1 MIIPP
6 DVVGIDVSKHHLD
19 IFHAGAAMR
28 IANTPEALADPV
40 RAWAAAGAF
49 VLFEATGVYDGVL
62 RRTLAAAGLAHARVN
77 PGRARDFA
85 RAAGFLAKTDPVDAR
100 MLAVMAAA
108 LKPAQ
113 TPPPEAD
120 RETLAALIRRRD
132 QLVAMRAMERTRASE
147 AGDAF
152 TRADAEAHLDW
163 LDQRISGLDRLI
175 REAVR
180 ASASLSL
187 QASLL
192 RTAPGVGPVAAH
204 VLMALLPEL
213 GQRSPKTIA
222 ALVGLAPLNADSGQK
237 RGQRLIRGGRKR
249 VRDALY
255 MAALAAIR
263 CNAAFADFYKRLR
276 AAGKPAKVALI
287 AVARK
292 LLTKLNAMI
301 RDKAKF
307 T

>member
-1 MIIPP
+1 MARRDVRSAII
-6 DVVGIDVSKHHLD
+6 D
-19 IFHAGAAMR
+19 AA
-28 IANTPEALADPV
+28 E
-40 RAWAAAGAF
+40 
-49 VLFEATGVYDGVL
+49 
-62 RRTLAAAGLAHARVN
+62 TLAVEKGFVGVTTKEVAKAADCSEGRIYNHFDDRSDLLAHVVAN
-77 PGRARDFA
+77 
-85 RAAGFLAKTDPVDAR
+85 R

-263 CNAAFADFYKRLR
+263 CNAAFADFYTRLR

-301 RDKAKF
+301 RDKARF

>member
-6 DVVGIDVSKHHLD
+6 DVVGIDVSKHRLD
-19 IFHAGAAMR
+19 IFHAGSAMR
-28 IANTPEALADPV
+28 IANTPEALAGPV
-40 RAWAAAGAF
+40 RMWTAAGAF

-62 RRTLAAAGLAHARVN
+62 RRALAEAGLAHARVN

-85 RAAGFLAKTDPVDAR
+85 RAAGFLAKTDPVDAA
-100 MLAVMAAA
+100 MLAAMAAA
-108 LKPAQ
+108 LRPAEAVA
-113 TPPPEAD
+113 PDAD
-120 RETLAALIRRRD
+120 RERLTALIRRRD

-152 TRADAEAHLDW
+152 TRADTEAHLDW
-163 LDQRISGLDRLI
+163 LDQRIGDLDRMI

-180 ASASLSL
+180 DSNSLSR
-187 QASLL
+187 QAALL
-192 RTAPGVGPVAAH
+192 RTAPGIGPVAAH
-204 VLMALLPEL
+204 VLTALLPEL
-213 GQRSPKTIA
+213 GQRCPKTIA

-255 MAALAAIR
+255 MAALAAVR
-263 CNAAFADFYKRLR
+263 CHATFSAFYKRLR

-292 LLTKLNAMI
+292 LLTILNAMI
-301 RDKAKF
+301 RDNKAF
-307 T
+307 A

>member
-249 VRDALY
+249 VRDAL
-255 MAALAAIR
+255 
-263 CNAAFADFYKRLR
+263 
-276 AAGKPAKVALI
+276 
-287 AVARK
+287 
-292 LLTKLNAMI
+292 
-301 RDKAKF
+301 
-307 T
+307 